1 MLFERLYG
9 VIGMDSYDE
18 FREIWDKLTSFIF
31 ANFKFSSCYLRDFK
45 HFKDELDKFIP
56 NSTYKHVISS
66 TTSIRKTLESHPWRL
81 LECLFC

>member
-31 ANFKFSSCYLRDFK
+31 ANSPP
-45 HFKDELDKFIP
+45 FICEISNISKM
-56 NSTYKHVISS
+56 NSINLFQIPLISMWFLVQ
-66 TTSIRKTLESHPWRL
+66 RR
-81 LECLFC
+81 